1 MSGGSGQMPMASN
14 AGQQQQQMQQPMMGQ
29 MGMQPQG
36 MMGGQPQIAQQMV
49 GSPALDQA
57 AFQQMMQA
65 QQMQGGMQPATGI
78 ASLGGQMPMASNQGQ
93 QMQNPQM
100 GMQNALDSFN
110 QQGNMGQMPPQGGMF
125 GAPMMQTAQPQGMMG
140 GQIAQQMPG
149 GPQMDQSMLQQMMQA
164 QQMQGA
170 GGGMQPAM
178 GIAALNS
185 KPMQGAMGAPMDYA
199 TPRTQSDMNP
209 YQQNPNQVDMRPT
222 NMQQQQSAPPLPG
235 AGMPPGYRPTSGTID
250 GKHLRDMMDIYRS
263 RFMEGGPGDGRRD
276 RNRLPG
282 AIGNDLPPSLK
293 RPTQGNYKGFK

>member
-78 ASLGGQMPMASNQGQ
+78 ASLGGQVPMG
-93 QMQNPQM
+93 
-100 GMQNALDSFN
+100 F
-110 QQGNMGQMPPQGGMF
+110 
-125 GAPMMQTAQPQGMMG
+125 PME
-140 GQIAQQMPG
+140 
-149 GPQMDQSMLQQMMQA
+149 
-164 QQMQGA
+164 
-170 GGGMQPAM
+170 
-178 GIAALNS
+178 
-185 KPMQGAMGAPMDYA
+185 YA

-250 GKHLRDMMDIYRS
+250 GRHLRDMMDIYRS